1 MWRIVLE
8 LKSSNIAKGTIRRLV
23 RQAITDDDT
32 FRFVYDE
39 GLELYCYNPCYL
51 HSYSVMLEKKLT
63 DSKIRLALYCN
74 TNEDLAE
81 EIYSSYDSSFT
92 ARIRPKDLQKIV
104 DKLTGEVVE

>member
-8 LKSSNIAKGTIRRLV
+8 LKSSNIAKGAIRRLV
-23 RQAITDDDT
+23 RQAITDDNT
-32 FRFVYDE
+32 FKFVYDE
-39 GLELYCYNPCYL
+39 GLELYCYNPCYI

-63 DSKIRLALYCN
+63 DPKIRLALYCN

-81 EIYSSYDSSFT
+81 EIYSSFDSSLSV
-92 ARIRPKDLQKIV
+92 RIRPKDLQKIV

>member
-1 MWRIVLE
+1 MLRIVLE
-8 LKSSNIAKGTIRRLV
+8 LKSSNIAKGAIRRLV

-51 HSYSVMLEKKLT
+51 NSYSVILEKKLN
-63 DSKIRLALYCN
+63 DPKIRLLLYCN
-74 TNEDLAE
+74 INEDLAE
-81 EIYSSYDSSFT
+81 EIYSSYDSNFS

>member
-8 LKSSNIAKGTIRRLV
+8 LKSSNIAKGAIRRLV

-51 HSYSVMLEKKLT
+51 NSYSVILEKKLN
-63 DSKIRLALYCN
+63 DPKIRLLLYCN
-74 TNEDLAE
+74 TSEDLAE
-81 EIYSSYDSSFT
+81 EVYSSYDSNFS

>member
-1 MWRIVLE
+1 MWRIILE

-51 HSYSVMLEKKLT
+51 HSYSVMLEKKLN
-63 DSKIRLALYCN
+63 DPKIRLGLYCN

-81 EIYSSYDSSFT
+81 DAYSSYDSSLS

>member
-1 MWRIVLE
+1 MLRIVLE
-8 LKSSNIAKGTIRRLV
+8 LKSSNIAKGAIRRLV

-51 HSYSVMLEKKLT
+51 NSYSVILAKKL
-63 DSKIRLALYCN
+63 DDPKIRLLLYCN

-81 EIYSSYDSSFT
+81 EIYSSYDSNFSV
-92 ARIRPKDLQKIV
+92 RIRPKDLQKIV